1 MEELCELDQH
11 LEIFFDYHYIIKM
24 SRIFILTLAPGW
36 RRVGPHPDGALV
48 EAVRV
53 CHIILMVGHGN
64 TQGDAIAGDCHWGHD
79 QLDIF

>member
-11 LEIFFDYHYIIKM
+11 LEMFSVNYFTIRI
-24 SRIFILTLAPGW
+24 SRIFILTLAPCW
-36 RRVGPHPDGALV
+36 RGVGPHPDGALV

-53 CHIILMVGHGN
+53 CHIVLVVGHGN
-64 TQGDAIAGDCHWGHD
+64 TKGDAIAGDCHWGHN